1 MPDDWTDGDR
11 RRGGVKRT
19 QAFSRNCRNQS
30 FRCQGRSTSGENHEA
45 RVPMRSTGADCS
57 VLATK
62 RGNAR
67 RAKGA
72 GHSRRDRWV
81 NRKLEEPAGF
91 DGRRQPLLSGTSRMT
106 RECHVRFCEGLGV
119 QFPGSTRPG
128 PERSKNRY
136 ASFWRAA
143 YLRMSDCELRQ
154 AGFRR
159 GSRAFRRGRCRVGRM
174 IVCAFDLDC

>member
-1 MPDDWTDGDR
+1 
-11 RRGGVKRT
+11 
-19 QAFSRNCRNQS
+19 
-30 FRCQGRSTSGENHEA
+30 
-45 RVPMRSTGADCS
+45 MRSTGADCS

-119 QFPGSTRPG
+119 LVLRRCESVMLH
-128 PERSKNRY
+128 ER
-136 ASFWRAA
+136 
-143 YLRMSDCELRQ
+143 
-154 AGFRR
+154 
-159 GSRAFRRGRCRVGRM
+159 
-174 IVCAFDLDC
+174 

>member
-1 MPDDWTDGDR
+1 MR
-11 RRGGVKRT
+11 
-19 QAFSRNCRNQS
+19 AIARNCRNQS

-62 RGNAR
+62 RGNAG

-119 QFPGSTRPG
+119 QFPESTRPSDRDDG
-128 PERSKNRY
+128 GVSHARSKHANHARRNQAIEY
-136 ASFWRAA
+136 WRA
-143 YLRMSDCELRQ
+143 
-154 AGFRR
+154 RR
-159 GSRAFRRGRCRVGRM
+159 DSNS
-174 IVCAFDLDC
+174 

>member
-1 MPDDWTDGDR
+1 M
-11 RRGGVKRT
+11 KRT
-19 QAFSRNCRNQS
+19 QAFSRNCRNQP

-45 RVPMRSTGADCS
+45 RVPMRNTGADCS

-62 RGNAR
+62 RGNAC

-72 GHSRRDRWV
+72 GHSRRDRCV

-119 QFPGSTRPG
+119 QFPESTRPSDRDDG
-128 PERSKNRY
+128 GVSHARSKHANHARRNQAIEY
-136 ASFWRAA
+136 WRA
-143 YLRMSDCELRQ
+143 
-154 AGFRR
+154 RR
-159 GSRAFRRGRCRVGRM
+159 DSNS
-174 IVCAFDLDC
+174 